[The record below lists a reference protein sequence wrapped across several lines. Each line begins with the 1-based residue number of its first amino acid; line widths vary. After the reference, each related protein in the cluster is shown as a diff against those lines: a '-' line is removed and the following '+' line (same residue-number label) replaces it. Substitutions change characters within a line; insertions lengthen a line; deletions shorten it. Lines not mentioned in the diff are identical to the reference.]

1 MPVIAGTGSNATAE
15 AIRLTAHAR
24 KVGADGALMIS
35 PYYNKPTQ
43 EGIYQHYK
51 AVAAAVDIPI
61 VVYNIPGRTGSHI
74 APETLA
80 RLAELKQ
87 IVAVKEASGLMDQT
101 SDILRLCGDR
111 LAILSGDDSL
121 TLPIMALGG
130 KGVIATISNVMP
142 REIHELAAAGL
153 TGDFAHAREIHYR
166 MLPLMRALFL
176 ETNPIPIKQACAFMG
191 RCQNEVRLPLVP
203 MTAGPAERL
212 RGVMKEPAA
221 DLTGLVVAGQAVGVG
236 SSLMREKRLL
246 RLSHPMEKNR

>member
-1 MPVIAGTGSNATAE
+1 
-15 AIRLTAHAR
+15 
-24 KVGADGALMIS
+24 
-35 PYYNKPTQ
+35 
-43 EGIYQHYK
+43 
-51 AVAAAVDIPI
+51 
-61 VVYNIPGRTGSHI
+61 
-74 APETLA
+74 
-80 RLAELKQ
+80 
-87 IVAVKEASGLMDQT
+87 MDQT
-101 SDILRLCGDR
+101 SDIMRLCGDR

-212 RGVMKEPAA
+212 RGVMKE
-221 DLTGLVVAGQAVGVG
+221 
-236 SSLMREKRLL
+236 L
-246 RLSHPMEKNR
+246 RLI